1 MNKYMGNLHQS
12 VAFQPE
18 LYRQSLMLTLL
29 SRLVL
34 AILFG
39 IVYICISL

>member
-1 MNKYMGNLHQS
+1 MDKYMGNMSQS
-12 VAFQPE
+12 VAVQPE
-18 LYRQSLMLTLL
+18 LYRQSLMLVLL

-34 AILFG
+34 AALFG